1 MSNVEIAF
9 GDKPDETAVLLLAAA
24 EETGHGPAAVRT
36 TSFRSF
42 MVPEEVAKKA
52 GLTSGSKKAST
63 ASESTDTEEKPA
75 KKSGK
80 KSGKKSAKKE

>member
-9 GDKPDETAVLLLAAA
+9 GENPAETAVLLLAAA
-24 EETGHGPAAVRT
+24 EETGAGPAAVRT

-52 GLTSGSKKAST
+52 GLSSEGEAST

-75 KKSGK
+75 KKK
-80 KSGKKSAKKE
+80 PAKRSGKKSAKKE